1 MDNLIN
7 YTQKVKKR
15 HYSLIASKKQGKRFF
30 AGFSLLFINIFKSIK
45 NKFKQKLSKN
55 KASYK
60 PFNIQNRISN
70 NLSIKNSLKGQ
81 YIILPQKVVNHV
93 SNIIETHNDKNLI
106 NLARKSFFKKFKPIL
121 VKLSI
126 INIFIITAGLLV
138 FISTS
143 IYSATFVPTGAI
155 TLPNDNS
162 AAYLIESFMAVKT
175 ASENQQTGSVDLSI
189 IRGGV
194 NVRNH
199 VVARGESISV
209 IAQRYNIN
217 QGTIISFNNIQNA
230 RLITAGTTLRIPD
243 TNGLFYRVRQGDSL
257 SSIAS
262 RHRVNLN
269 DILDINNLDSSVIRP
284 GQELF
289 IPGATMERFALK
301 KALGEL
307 FVFPVQG
314 RLTSPFGM
322 RNDPFTGRR
331 MMHNGIDIAN
341 NIGTPVRATAD
352 GQVIMVG
359 FSSVYGRYIIL
370 RHPGNYQSLYAH
382 LDRARVR
389 EGDRV
394 VQNQVIGDLGNTGR
408 STGPHLHFSIYHN
421 QRPIDPLTVL
431 SR

>member
-1 MDNLIN
+1 
-7 YTQKVKKR
+7 
-15 HYSLIASKKQGKRFF
+15 
-30 AGFSLLFINIFKSIK
+30 
-45 NKFKQKLSKN
+45 
-55 KASYK
+55 
-60 PFNIQNRISN
+60 
-70 NLSIKNSLKGQ
+70 
-81 YIILPQKVVNHV
+81 
-93 SNIIETHNDKNLI
+93 
-106 NLARKSFFKKFKPIL
+106 
-121 VKLSI
+121 
-126 INIFIITAGLLV
+126 
-138 FISTS
+138 
-143 IYSATFVPTGAI
+143 
-155 TLPNDNS
+155 
-162 AAYLIESFMAVKT
+162 MAVKT